1 MDLTFSNQ
9 SMKSFNFFTVLRT
22 QHRVSVVPVG
32 ATFEDDEGNE
42 ITVKKAAVGG
52 VMSEGVF
59 CDSAMLGWQG
69 GAKGIAAQIP
79 ETVPIGS
86 TPPATKPR
94 GRQQQSESS
103 SERAAGGEVQGLF
116 EKKLTKEEK
125 KKIAEEK
132 RKAKKAAKDAAK
144 ESG

>member
-1 MDLTFSNQ
+1 MD
-9 SMKSFNFFTVLRT
+9 
-22 QHRVSVVPVG
+22 

-59 CDSAMLGWQG
+59 CDSTMLGWQG

-86 TPPATKPR
+86 APPATKPR
-94 GRQQQSESS
+94 PQQSEGS
-103 SERAAGGEVQGLF
+103 SESVAGGEVQGLF

-132 RKAKKAAKDAAK
+132 RKAKKAAKEAAK
-144 ESG
+144 ESSG